1 MMTTQKASS
10 DQEAL
15 NGFYELY
22 ETIGSGGFAKV
33 KRGVHVLTGGSVAIK
48 IMDKKALK
56 KDLPRVQTEIN
67 ALKHLCHQN
76 IGRLYEVIETERKY
90 FLVLEYCTG
99 GELFDYIVKKDGLP
113 EPEARHFFRQIVA
126 AVVFVHEQGF
136 AHRDLKPENLLLT
149 DDLRLKL
156 IDFGLCA
163 KPEYGLQDSLNTCCG
178 SPAYAAPEIISGK
191 AYYGN
196 ETDVWSMG
204 VLLYT
209 LLCGCL
215 PFDDDNI
222 TAMYRK
228 IQANIIIPLF
238 PYSGQYKEP
247 TDVSSNAVNLLR
259 CMLQKDPAK
268 RIKAKELLT
277 HPWVVGDYRQSIKW
291 QSIYQPGIIDHDC
304 AMEIA
309 VREGTTLESI
319 VQRLQNWNYDYITS
333 TYLILLDHKRKKLPI
348 KLPPK
353 PGAVNKLNTSTRL
366 QLITSPTIHASLE
379 SMLDEPNDE
388 EILERLQNDK
398 SPKPQVL
405 DTLHLE
411 NETPKDDDSY
421 HTAIGSGLVFLP
433 PLPSDARAPCKIGE
447 RASDLVKAL
456 KIRDDGKNIV
466 DDSKYTV
473 RPNSIYVTPAG
484 KIMNRKILTPLQ
496 QTTPSGISSLDTPFS
511 AQLRNMN
518 KDNTP
523 RENVTPS
530 LAHTPRSRK
539 RTTPQV
545 AKRMFT
551 SVERKVDR
559 MINLL
564 TPKRARLQEMPA
576 KLAKSRACYF
586 LSSAIITFVY
596 YQYIYAKFQVS
607 TNVSVS
613 ASKSPE
619 EVINTL
625 INVFQSKGIVCKRNG
640 WTVKGKSTDANGK
653 VVLTVVF
660 EIVYI
665 SHLNMVGVKR
675 KRLNGD
681 AWMYKR
687 VCEDVMNSA
696 SI

>member
-1 MMTTQKASS
+1 MMTMQKASS

-56 KDLPRVQTEIN
+56 KDLPRVKTEIN

-228 IQANIIIPLF
+228 IQANILILLF

-309 VREGTTLESI
+309 IREGTTLESI

-353 PGAVNKLNTSTRL
+353 PGAMNKLNTSTRL

-388 EILERLQNDK
+388 EILERLQNVK

-466 DDSKYTV
+466 DDSKYVV

-496 QTTPSGISSLDTPFS
+496 QTTPSGISSMDTPFS

-518 KDNTP
+518 KDTTP

-530 LAHTPRSRK
+530 SAHTPRSRK

-564 TPKRARLQEMPA
+564 TPKRARIQEMPA
-576 KLAKSRACYF
+576 KLAKSRA
-586 LSSAIITFVY
+586 T
-596 YQYIYAKFQVS
+596 
-607 TNVSVS
+607 
-613 ASKSPE
+613 SKSPE

-640 WTVKGKSTDANGK
+640 WTVKGKSTDATGK

>member
-196 ETDVWSMG
+196 E
-204 VLLYT
+204 
-209 LLCGCL
+209 
-215 PFDDDNI
+215 
-222 TAMYRK
+222 
-228 IQANIIIPLF
+228 
-238 PYSGQYKEP
+238 SGQYKEP

-411 NETPKDDDSY
+411 NETPKEDDSY

-530 LAHTPRSRK
+530 SAHTPRSRK

>member
-1 MMTTQKASS
+1 MTTQKAFS

-22 ETIGSGGFAKV
+22 ETIGSGLKKGFIFLRSNFSKLGGFAKV

-90 FLVLEYCTG
+90 FLYCTG

-163 KPEYGLQDSLNTCCG
+163 KPEYGLQDALNTCCG

-196 ETDVWSMG
+196 E
-204 VLLYT
+204 
-209 LLCGCL
+209 
-215 PFDDDNI
+215 
-222 TAMYRK
+222 
-228 IQANIIIPLF
+228 
-238 PYSGQYKEP
+238 SGQYKEP

-388 EILERLQNDK
+388 EILERLQNEK

-411 NETPKDDDSY
+411 NEAPKDDDSY

-518 KDNTP
+518 KDTTP
-523 RENVTPS
+523 RENVTPLS
-530 LAHTPRSRK
+530 AHTPRSRK

-551 SVERKVDR
+551 SVERK
-559 MINLL
+559 
-564 TPKRARLQEMPA
+564 
-576 KLAKSRACYF
+576 
-586 LSSAIITFVY
+586 
-596 YQYIYAKFQVS
+596 VS

-696 SI
+696 TY

>member
-196 ETDVWSMG
+196 E
-204 VLLYT
+204 
-209 LLCGCL
+209 
-215 PFDDDNI
+215 
-222 TAMYRK
+222 
-228 IQANIIIPLF
+228 
-238 PYSGQYKEP
+238 SGQYKEP

-411 NETPKDDDSY
+411 NETPKEDDSY

-530 LAHTPRSRK
+530 SAHTPRSRK

-586 LSSAIITFVY
+586 LSSATITFVY

>member
-1 MMTTQKASS
+1 MMTMQKASS

-56 KDLPRVQTEIN
+56 KDLPRVKTEIN

-76 IGRLYEVIETERKY
+76 IGRLYEVIETDRKY

-228 IQANIIIPLF
+228 IQANILILLF

-353 PGAVNKLNTSTRL
+353 PGAMNKLNTSTRL

-388 EILERLQNDK
+388 EILERLQNVK

-466 DDSKYTV
+466 DDSKYVV

-496 QTTPSGISSLDTPFS
+496 QTTPSGISSMDTPFS

-518 KDNTP
+518 KDTTP

-530 LAHTPRSRK
+530 SAHTPRSRK

-564 TPKRARLQEMPA
+564 TPKRARIQEMPA
-576 KLAKSRACYF
+576 KLAKSRA
-586 LSSAIITFVY
+586 T
-596 YQYIYAKFQVS
+596 
-607 TNVSVS
+607 
-613 ASKSPE
+613 SKSPE

-640 WTVKGKSTDANGK
+640 WTVKGKSTDATGK

>member
-1 MMTTQKASS
+1 MMTTQKTSS

-15 NGFYELY
+15 DGFYELY

-56 KDLPRVQTEIN
+56 KDLPRVKTEIN

-228 IQANIIIPLF
+228 IQANIFILLF
-238 PYSGQYKEP
+238 LYSGQYKEP

-309 VREGTTLESI
+309 IREGTTLESI

-353 PGAVNKLNTSTRL
+353 PGAMNKLNTSTRL

-388 EILERLQNDK
+388 EILERLQNVK

-433 PLPSDARAPCKIGE
+433 PLPSDAKAPCKIGE

-466 DDSKYTV
+466 DDSKYVV

-496 QTTPSGISSLDTPFS
+496 QTTPSGISSMDTPFS

-518 KDNTP
+518 KDTTP

-530 LAHTPRSRK
+530 SAHTPRSRK

-564 TPKRARLQEMPA
+564 TPKRARIQEMPA
-576 KLAKSRACYF
+576 KLAKSRA
-586 LSSAIITFVY
+586 T
-596 YQYIYAKFQVS
+596 
-607 TNVSVS
+607 
-613 ASKSPE
+613 SKSPE

-625 INVFQSKGIVCKRNG
+625 INVFQSKGIVCKRKG
-640 WTVKGKSTDANGK
+640 WTVKGKSTDATGK

>member
-1 MMTTQKASS
+1 LFNDDYTESFFRSRST
-10 DQEAL
+10 EWLLRAL
-15 NGFYELY
+15 RNYWQRFEKRIYFVLF
-22 ETIGSGGFAKV
+22 SLCSNFSNLGGFAKV

-196 ETDVWSMG
+196 E
-204 VLLYT
+204 
-209 LLCGCL
+209 
-215 PFDDDNI
+215 
-222 TAMYRK
+222 
-228 IQANIIIPLF
+228 
-238 PYSGQYKEP
+238 SGQYKEP

-411 NETPKDDDSY
+411 NETPKEDDSY

-530 LAHTPRSRK
+530 SAHTPRSRK

-576 KLAKSRACYF
+576 KLAKSRA
-586 LSSAIITFVY
+586 S
-596 YQYIYAKFQVS
+596 
-607 TNVSVS
+607 
-613 ASKSPE
+613 SKSPE

>member
-1 MMTTQKASS
+1 MMTTQKTSS

-15 NGFYELY
+15 DGFYELY

-56 KDLPRVQTEIN
+56 KDLPRVKTEIN

-136 AHRDLKPENLLLT
+136 AHRDLKPVKLKENLLLT

-196 ETDVWSMG
+196 E
-204 VLLYT
+204 
-209 LLCGCL
+209 
-215 PFDDDNI
+215 
-222 TAMYRK
+222 
-228 IQANIIIPLF
+228 
-238 PYSGQYKEP
+238 SGQYKEP

-309 VREGTTLESI
+309 IREGTTLESI

-353 PGAVNKLNTSTRL
+353 PGAMNKLNTSTRL

-388 EILERLQNDK
+388 EILERLQNVK
-398 SPKPQVL
+398 SPKPQVF

-433 PLPSDARAPCKIGE
+433 PLPSDAKAPCKIGE

-466 DDSKYTV
+466 DDSKYVV

-496 QTTPSGISSLDTPFS
+496 QTTPSGISSMDTPFS

-518 KDNTP
+518 KDTTP

-530 LAHTPRSRK
+530 SAHTPRSRK

-551 SVERKVDR
+551 SVERK
-559 MINLL
+559 
-564 TPKRARLQEMPA
+564 
-576 KLAKSRACYF
+576 
-586 LSSAIITFVY
+586 
-596 YQYIYAKFQVS
+596 VS

-625 INVFQSKGIVCKRNG
+625 INVFQSKGIVCKRKG
-640 WTVKGKSTDANGK
+640 WTVKGKSTDATGK

>member
-1 MMTTQKASS
+1 MMTMQKASS

-56 KDLPRVQTEIN
+56 KDLPRVKTEIN

-209 LLCGCL
+209 LLCGFL
-215 PFDDDNI
+215 ISFL
-222 TAMYRK
+222 
-228 IQANIIIPLF
+228 Q
-238 PYSGQYKEP
+238 SGQYKEP

-309 VREGTTLESI
+309 IREGTTLESI

-353 PGAVNKLNTSTRL
+353 PGAMNKLNTSTRL

-388 EILERLQNDK
+388 EILERLQNVK

-466 DDSKYTV
+466 DDSKYVV

-496 QTTPSGISSLDTPFS
+496 QTTPSGISSMDTPFS

-518 KDNTP
+518 KDTTP

-530 LAHTPRSRK
+530 SAHTPRSRK

-564 TPKRARLQEMPA
+564 TPKRARIQEMPA
-576 KLAKSRACYF
+576 KLAKSRA
-586 LSSAIITFVY
+586 T
-596 YQYIYAKFQVS
+596 
-607 TNVSVS
+607 
-613 ASKSPE
+613 SKSPE

-640 WTVKGKSTDANGK
+640 WTVKGKSTDATGK

>member
-1 MMTTQKASS
+1 MTTQKTSS

-15 NGFYELY
+15 DGFYELY

-56 KDLPRVQTEIN
+56 KDLPRVKTEIN

-228 IQANIIIPLF
+228 IQ
-238 PYSGQYKEP
+238 SGQYKEP

-309 VREGTTLESI
+309 IREGTTLESI

-353 PGAVNKLNTSTRL
+353 PGAMNKLNTSTRL

-388 EILERLQNDK
+388 EILERLQNVK

-433 PLPSDARAPCKIGE
+433 PLPSDAKAPCKIGE

-466 DDSKYTV
+466 DDSKYVV

-496 QTTPSGISSLDTPFS
+496 QTTPSGISSMDTPFS

-518 KDNTP
+518 KDTTP

-530 LAHTPRSRK
+530 SAHTPRSRK

-564 TPKRARLQEMPA
+564 TPKRARIQEMPA
-576 KLAKSRACYF
+576 KLAKSR
-586 LSSAIITFVY
+586 
-596 YQYIYAKFQVS
+596 VS

-625 INVFQSKGIVCKRNG
+625 INVFQSKGIVCKRKG
-640 WTVKGKSTDANGK
+640 WTVKGKSTDATGK

>member
-22 ETIGSGGFAKV
+22 ETIGSGLKKGFIFNFSKLGGFAKV

-163 KPEYGLQDSLNTCCG
+163 KPEYGLQDALNTCCG

-196 ETDVWSMG
+196 E
-204 VLLYT
+204 
-209 LLCGCL
+209 
-215 PFDDDNI
+215 
-222 TAMYRK
+222 
-228 IQANIIIPLF
+228 
-238 PYSGQYKEP
+238 SGQYKEP

-353 PGAVNKLNTSTRL
+353 PGALNKLNTSTRL

-388 EILERLQNDK
+388 EILERLQNEK

-411 NETPKDDDSY
+411 NEAPKDDDSY

-518 KDNTP
+518 KDTTP

-530 LAHTPRSRK
+530 SAHTPRSRK

-576 KLAKSRACYF
+576 KLAKSRA
-586 LSSAIITFVY
+586 S
-596 YQYIYAKFQVS
+596 
-607 TNVSVS
+607 
-613 ASKSPE
+613 SKSPE

>member
-1 MMTTQKASS
+1 MMTTQKTSS

-15 NGFYELY
+15 DGFYELY

-56 KDLPRVQTEIN
+56 KDLPRVKTEIN

-136 AHRDLKPENLLLT
+136 AHRDLKPVKLKENLLLT

-196 ETDVWSMG
+196 E
-204 VLLYT
+204 
-209 LLCGCL
+209 
-215 PFDDDNI
+215 
-222 TAMYRK
+222 
-228 IQANIIIPLF
+228 
-238 PYSGQYKEP
+238 SGQYKEP

-309 VREGTTLESI
+309 IREGTTLESI

-353 PGAVNKLNTSTRL
+353 PGAMNKLNTSTRL

-388 EILERLQNDK
+388 EILERLQNVK
-398 SPKPQVL
+398 SPKPQVF

-433 PLPSDARAPCKIGE
+433 PLPSDAKAPCKIGE

-466 DDSKYTV
+466 DDSKYVV

-496 QTTPSGISSLDTPFS
+496 QTTPSGISSMDTPFS

-518 KDNTP
+518 KDTTP

-530 LAHTPRSRK
+530 SAHTPRSRK

-564 TPKRARLQEMPA
+564 TPKRARIQEMPA
-576 KLAKSRACYF
+576 KLAKSRA
-586 LSSAIITFVY
+586 TFVHY
-596 YQYIYAKFQVS
+596 KYIYAKFQVS

-625 INVFQSKGIVCKRNG
+625 INVFQSKGIVCKRKG
-640 WTVKGKSTDANGK
+640 WTVKGKSTDATGK

>member
-1 MMTTQKASS
+1 MMTTQKTSS

-15 NGFYELY
+15 DGFYELY

-56 KDLPRVQTEIN
+56 KDLPRVKTEIN

-196 ETDVWSMG
+196 EKNTGKYFYTTISLCNGMQ
-204 VLLYT
+204 VLISFL
-209 LLCGCL
+209 
-215 PFDDDNI
+215 
-222 TAMYRK
+222 
-228 IQANIIIPLF
+228 Q
-238 PYSGQYKEP
+238 SGQYKEP

-309 VREGTTLESI
+309 IREGTTLESI

-353 PGAVNKLNTSTRL
+353 PGAMNKLNTSTRL

-388 EILERLQNDK
+388 EILERLQNVK

-433 PLPSDARAPCKIGE
+433 PLPSDAKAPCKIGE

-466 DDSKYTV
+466 DDSKYVV

-496 QTTPSGISSLDTPFS
+496 QTTPSGISSMDTPFS

-518 KDNTP
+518 KDTTP

-530 LAHTPRSRK
+530 SAHTPRSRK

-564 TPKRARLQEMPA
+564 TPKRARIQEMPA
-576 KLAKSRACYF
+576 KLAKSRA
-586 LSSAIITFVY
+586 TFVHY
-596 YQYIYAKFQVS
+596 KYIYAKFQVS

-625 INVFQSKGIVCKRNG
+625 INVFQSKGIVCKRKG
-640 WTVKGKSTDANGK
+640 WTVKGKSTDATGK